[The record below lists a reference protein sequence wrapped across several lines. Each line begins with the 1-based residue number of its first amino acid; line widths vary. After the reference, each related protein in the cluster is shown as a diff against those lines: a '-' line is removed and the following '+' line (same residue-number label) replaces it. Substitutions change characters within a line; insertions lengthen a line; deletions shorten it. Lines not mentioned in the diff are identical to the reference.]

1 MDKISDLKSV
11 VIDTLD
17 LNKAQDIVT
26 IDLKDKSS
34 MADYMIIASG
44 TSSRHIQSLSEQVL
58 EKLKDNGIK
67 NSKIEGKE
75 SNEWKLVD
83 GIDLIVH
90 IFHPEK
96 RKFYELEK
104 IWSELIPK
112 EKIII
117 WKKFNCFLQFFLPQ
131 FYLIIFLS
139 SFVFS
144 SSINSAEIDI
154 YKKIDL
160 FGEVLEKINKEY
172 VDEIDQ
178 SESMDSAINGLLQSL
193 DPYSAY
199 MSPEIFQEMQT
210 ETSGEFG
217 GLGIEVSMEAGVV
230 KVITPIDDTPASKAG
245 IKAGDYIVKINDIQ
259 VQGKSLSEAVD
270 LMRGLVGTDIE
281 LTIRRRGVKKAL
293 TFTITREIIEVQS
306 VKSDLLENN
315 IGYIRLTSFNDN
327 SSDQIKKKIKKLK
340 ENENLKAF
348 ILDLRNNPGGLL
360 TQAIKISD
368 FFLENGEIVSTKS
381 RKKSENRKWFAK
393 KGDITDGKPLLVLIN
408 YGSASASEIVAGA
421 LKDHKRAIILGE
433 NSYGKG
439 SVQSIIPLKNK
450 GAIRLTIAKYYLPS
464 GKSISEVGVRPDIE
478 VNEEGEDF
486 RIKTDTDNQL
496 NYAIKLLN
504 G

>member
-1 MDKISDLKSV
+1 MKKIKFLLLISFSV
-11 VIDTLD
+11 FY
-17 LNKAQDIVT
+17 LNKTVI
-26 IDLKDKSS
+26 
-34 MADYMIIASG
+34 
-44 TSSRHIQSLSEQVL
+44 
-58 EKLKDNGIK
+58 
-67 NSKIEGKE
+67 
-75 SNEWKLVD
+75 
-83 GIDLIVH
+83 
-90 IFHPEK
+90 
-96 RKFYELEK
+96 
-104 IWSELIPK
+104 
-112 EKIII
+112 
-117 WKKFNCFLQFFLPQ
+117 
-131 FYLIIFLS
+131 
-139 SFVFS
+139 
-144 SSINSAEIDI
+144 SAEIDI

-199 MSPEIFQEMQT
+199 MSPKIFDEMQT

-230 KVITPIDDTPASKAG
+230 KVISPIDDTPASRAG
-245 IKAGDYIVKINDIQ
+245 LKAGDYIVKINDVQ

-270 LMRGLVGTDIE
+270 LMRGPVGSGID
-281 LTIRRRGVKKAL
+281 LTVRRRGERKAL
-293 TFTITREIIEVQS
+293 TFNIIREVIQVQS
-306 VKSDLLENN
+306 VKSEIIDEN

-327 SSDQIKKKIKKLK
+327 SSDQIEKQIKKLK
-340 ENENLKAF
+340 KDKNLNSF

-360 TQAIKISD
+360 SQAIKISD

-393 KGDITDGKPLLVLIN
+393 KGDITDGKTLLVLIN

-421 LKDHKRAIILGE
+421 LKDHKRAIIVGE
-433 NSYGKG
+433 NSFGKG
-439 SVQSIIPLKNK
+439 SVQSIIPLKNR
-450 GAIRLTIAKYYLPS
+450 GAIRLTVAKYYLPS

-478 VNEEGEDF
+478 VNEEGDDF